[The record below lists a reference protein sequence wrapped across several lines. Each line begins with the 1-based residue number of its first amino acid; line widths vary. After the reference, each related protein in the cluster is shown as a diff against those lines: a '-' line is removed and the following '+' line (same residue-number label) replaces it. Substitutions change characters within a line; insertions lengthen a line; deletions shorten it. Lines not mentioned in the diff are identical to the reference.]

1 MTDRLKPHT
10 LTIRSLSEDKCEK
23 IAVVLSLLVFAHI
36 VSVTAQESNSD
47 PETWITVIPVNNLDD
62 LNAEP
67 NISNGSIS
75 TMGVGGISIPLFCPS
90 VGNVMFSVGPRSSGF
105 AVFRRLTG
113 FSSSSIP
120 FTCPEILGCIIT
132 AGTVGPTVAVD
143 IVSSNGSVLIS
154 SWCSGR

>member
-1 MTDRLKPHT
+1 MK
-10 LTIRSLSEDKCEK
+10 K
-23 IAVVLSLLVFAHI
+23 IVVVLFLLVLAHT
-36 VSVTAQESNSD
+36 VVVTAQESSSD
-47 PETWITVIPVNNLDD
+47 PETWITVIPVNNSDD
-62 LNAEP
+62 LNTGP

-75 TMGVGGISIPLFCPS
+75 TMGVGSISIALFCPS

-120 FTCPEILGCIIT
+120 FTCPDILGCVIA

-143 IVSSNGSVLIS
+143 IVSSNGLLVIS